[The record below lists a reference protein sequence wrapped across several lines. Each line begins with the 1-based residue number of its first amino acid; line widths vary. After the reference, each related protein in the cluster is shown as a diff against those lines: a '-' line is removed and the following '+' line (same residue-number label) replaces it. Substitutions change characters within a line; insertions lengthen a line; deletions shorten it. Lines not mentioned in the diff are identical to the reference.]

1 MVRGVRKTRH
11 GVRTAARG
19 AGRTRRGVR
28 AAARGAGRTRRGA
41 LLLAAALAVGGV
53 GATGCGPETP
63 PAPGGPASST
73 GAPSTPGGTP
83 SAPGTPAPSTGAP
96 SAPGT
101 PAPSTSPP
109 GTGSPTREPQAQEVL
124 VEVVVNGG
132 LAGVRNQLVVH
143 HDGSWTSRSGTKPP
157 RTGRMTPAET
167 AELRAALEDPAY
179 ARVPARPTGD
189 PVPDGFQ
196 YLITYRHRLV
206 VAGDGERPP
215 ALQRVFAALPD
226 GGPPTRP

>member
-1 MVRGVRKTRH
+1 MARGVRKTRH
-11 GVRTAARG
+11 GVRT
-19 AGRTRRGVR
+19 
-28 AAARGAGRTRRGA
+28 AARGAGRTRRGA

-53 GATGCGPETP
+53 GATGCGPETS
-63 PAPGGPASST
+63 PAPGGPASSTDAPSAPGTPAPST

-83 SAPGTPAPSTGAP
+83 SAPGTPD
-96 SAPGT
+96 
-101 PAPSTSPP
+101 PSTSPP
-109 GTGSPTREPQAQEVL
+109 GTRSPSREPQAQEVL

-179 ARVPARPTGD
+179 ARVPSRPTGD
-189 PVPDGFQ
+189 PVTDGFQ

>member
-1 MVRGVRKTRH
+1 MARGVRKTRH
-11 GVRTAARG
+11 GVRTAARA
-19 AGRTRRGVR
+19 AGRTRC
-28 AAARGAGRTRRGA
+28 GA

-53 GATGCGPETP
+53 GATGCGPETS
-63 PAPGGPASST
+63 PAPGGPASSTDAPSAPGTPAPST

-83 SAPGTPAPSTGAP
+83 SAPGTPD
-96 SAPGT
+96 
-101 PAPSTSPP
+101 PSTSPP
-109 GTGSPTREPQAQEVL
+109 GTRSPSREPQAQEVL

-179 ARVPARPTGD
+179 ARVPSRPTGD
-189 PVPDGFQ
+189 PVTDGFQ

>member
-11 GVRTAARG
+11 GVGTAARG
-19 AGRTRRGVR
+19 AGRTRQGVR
-28 AAARGAGRTRRGA
+28 PAARGAGRTRRGA
-41 LLLAAALAVGGV
+41 LLLAAVLAVGAV
-53 GATGCGPETP
+53 GASGCGPETP
-63 PAPGGPASST
+63 PAPGGPASPT
-73 GAPSTPGGTP
+73 DAPSV
-83 SAPGTPAPSTGAP
+83 PGTPASSTAAP
-96 SAPGT
+96 SAPSA
-101 PAPSTSPP
+101 PAPSTVPP
-109 GTGSPTREPQAQEVL
+109 GTGSPTREPQSQEVL